1 MAVAHPVLAI
11 DIGGTKIAAGLV
23 EPGGR
28 LASWANAA
36 TPRGLDAEQLW
47 RTLDVL
53 LTRVLA
59 DGRVD
64 PATGLAGVGVGCGG
78 PGGRGVS
85 PSRPPPTCATW
96 RWWRSAA
103 A

>member
-1 MAVAHPVLAI
+1 MGGTDPVLAI
-11 DIGGTKIAAGLV
+11 DIGGTKMAAGLV

-28 LASWANAA
+28 LASWAQTE

-64 PATGLAGVGVGCGG
+64 PATGL
-78 PGGRGVS
+78 
-85 PSRPPPTCATW
+85 
-96 RWWRSAA
+96 SAA
-103 A
+103 QRQP

>member
-1 MAVAHPVLAI
+1 MGGADPVLAI

-28 LASWANAA
+28 LASWAQAA

-53 LTRVLA
+53 LTRVL
-59 DGRVD
+59 DE
-64 PATGLAGVGVGCGG
+64 GG
-78 PGGRGVS
+78 WT
-85 PSRPPPTCATW
+85 RPPGLPGWAW
-96 RWWRSAA
+96 AA
-103 A
+103 AGRWSGPRAGSRR